1 MRSAPPGRKKGDEMS
16 EDHREMRWEVNATPK
31 IIGALYRDLT
41 WEKAQSEGMTRAE
54 FIWGKTYVNMYVPEP
69 LPPGMPKDEAAQV
82 YALCRL
88 FRL

>member
-1 MRSAPPGRKKGDEMS
+1 MS

-54 FIWGKTYVNMYVPEP
+54 FIWGKTYVSEA

>member
-1 MRSAPPGRKKGDEMS
+1 MRD
-16 EDHREMRWEVNATPK
+16 DHREMRWEVNATPQ

-41 WEKAQSEGMTRAE
+41 WEQAQSEGMTWAE
-54 FIWGKTYVNMYVPEP
+54 FIWGKTYVSEA

>member
-1 MRSAPPGRKKGDEMS
+1 MFFLSSERNEVSMMERH
-16 EDHREMRWEVNATPK
+16 EDHWEVNATPK

-54 FIWGKTYVNMYVPEP
+54 FIWGKTYVNTYVPEP
-69 LPPGMPKDEAAQV
+69 LPPGMPKFEDAQI
-82 YALCRL
+82 YELRRL